1 MKDIEQVVDD
11 LQAFLDS
18 KLNAELLAIDAEK
31 ADGIVLKP
39 VDTKAYFLH
48 SFDSRATNYDPFIGI
63 SVGNIESQAVGP
75 ATADTL
81 PIAIFLVL
89 SDQNADKPFNRLFR
103 YQRAIKTIAL
113 RHFAKISGSDKF
125 KVVSL
130 VPVPLQLLDSSD
142 TFKMIG
148 VEVTVT
154 IA

>member
-11 LQAFLDS
+11 LQAFLDA
-18 KLNAELLAIDAEK
+18 KLNTELLAIDAEK

-39 VDTKAYFLH
+39 VDTKAYFPH
-48 SFDSRATNYDPFIGI
+48 SFDSRATNYDPFITLR
-63 SVGNIESQAVGP
+63 VGNIESQAIGP

-81 PIAIFLVL
+81 PIAVLLIL
-89 SDQNADKPFNRLFR
+89 SDQNADNPFKRLLR
-103 YQRAIKTIAL
+103 YQRAIKTLVL

-130 VPVPLQLLDSSD
+130 VVVPLQLLDSSD

-148 VEVTVT
+148 VELTVT